1 MGHIQTPPCGDH
13 PIGIAASGLGA
24 TERRKPLL
32 SAVHISVIVYIDL
45 TKSIPAE
52 ALDTHTM
59 DEQGLA
65 KADKLQPVMRVQGT
79 GPRML
84 QDGSFAWRSSWWVS
98 VGSAR
103 VFRGVGQLQVCSG

>member
-13 PIGIAASGLGA
+13 PIRISASGLGA
-24 TERRKPLL
+24 TLKIKPLL
-32 SAVHISVIVYIDL
+32 SVLHISVIVYIDL

-59 DEQGLA
+59 DEQSLA
-65 KADKLQPVMRVQGT
+65 KADKLQPVMRVQET

-84 QDGSFAWRSSWWVS
+84 HDGSFARRSSWWVS
-98 VGSAR
+98 VVSGW
-103 VFRGVGQLQVCSG
+103 VFHGVCQLQICSG